1 MTNPQEANS
10 FYAPSRAAWRDW
22 LVHNHDEDKS
32 VWLILYKKDSG
43 VPSLTYDEAVD
54 EALCFG
60 WVDSLPNKRDASS
73 YYQRFSRRSAKS
85 NWSAV
90 NKTKVERLRAAG
102 LMTEA
107 GEAMVAL
114 AMRTGTWT
122 ALDAVEA
129 LTVPADLATALEAHA
144 PAGEYFEAFPKS
156 VKRAIL
162 EWINAAKKDET
173 RAKRVLETATLAAQ
187 NIRANQYKK

>member
-1 MTNPQEANS
+1 MTKPQEANS
-10 FYAPSRAAWRDW
+10 YYAPSRAAWREW
-22 LVHNHDEDKS
+22 LAHNHGEDQS
-32 VWLILYKKDSG
+32 VWLIIYKKDSG

-54 EALCFG
+54 EALCYG
-60 WVDSLPNKRDASS
+60 WVDSLPNKRDEAS
-73 YYQRFSRRSAKS
+73 YYQRFSRRNPKS

-90 NKTKVERLRAAG
+90 NKAKVERLRAAG

-107 GEAMVAL
+107 GEAMIAL

-122 ALDAVEA
+122 ALDQVEA
-129 LTVPADLATALEAHA
+129 LTVPDDLLAALHAHDGA
-144 PAGEYFEAFPKS
+144 LGHFEAFPKS

-162 EWINAAKKDET
+162 EWINNAKKEDT
-173 RAKRVLETATLAAQ
+173 RAKRILETATLAAQ